1 MDAVTKYWKNM
12 EFVSVTFNCPHCKLL
27 VRVPK
32 EDIQKA
38 RHNYDLTQCPVCSR
52 EVRLVRGGTR
62 SGQA

>member
-1 MDAVTKYWKNM
+1 MDAVTEYRKNM

-32 EDIQKA
+32 EDIRKTL
-38 RHNYDLTQCPVCSR
+38 RNYDLTQCPVCGG
-52 EVRLVRGGTR
+52 EIRLVRGGTR